1 MLDTSASSAIST
13 RTTETSSASVVT
25 EIDCSGSER
34 ATDTAYLSF
43 ETSMVLSC
51 LARDSGAYRSLKTSL
66 STTELPGIVG
76 GIGGGGDGGGLG
88 GLGGGNG

>member
-1 MLDTSASSAIST
+1 
-13 RTTETSSASVVT
+13 
-25 EIDCSGSER
+25 
-34 ATDTAYLSF
+34 
-43 ETSMVLSC
+43 MVLSC